1 MKKRVVRKKNVEIWS
16 FEVRERIEVEREEEV
31 LMREMDKVDI

>member
-16 FEVRERIEVEREEEV
+16 FEVRERIEVGREEEV